1 MLTLQTIRD
10 KFFKH
15 LPAIIFAIFVLAV
28 AGHSYIVDYLP
39 AQRVENRQNAQLAAL
54 LATAPEH
61 FELGGRI
68 QETDCVAEGPLP
80 DRDCTPG
87 AIFEN
92 ATKEVICVKGYSSTV
107 RSVSTSLKKKVF
119 AEYGI
124 EYPVPF
130 GSYEIDHLIPLSLG
144 GSNEVANLWPK
155 AAEPWPGFYE
165 KNITGNYL
173 LAEVCAGNIDLSI
186 AQKRIASDWFLIYSN
201 LSESTVKELKNK
213 YKNWAARKP

>member
-1 MLTLQTIRD
+1 MSE
-10 KFFKH
+10 
-15 LPAIIFAIFVLAV
+15 P
-28 AGHSYIVDYLP
+28 
-39 AQRVENRQNAQLAAL
+39 
-54 LATAPEH
+54 
-61 FELGGRI
+61 FETSPGKGFHNLIGKLVVSD
-68 QETDCVAEGPLP
+68 ETWREFLVK
-80 DRDCTPG
+80 PG
-87 AIFEN
+87 Q
-92 ATKEVICVKGYSSTV
+92 
-107 RSVSTSLKKKVF
+107 VF